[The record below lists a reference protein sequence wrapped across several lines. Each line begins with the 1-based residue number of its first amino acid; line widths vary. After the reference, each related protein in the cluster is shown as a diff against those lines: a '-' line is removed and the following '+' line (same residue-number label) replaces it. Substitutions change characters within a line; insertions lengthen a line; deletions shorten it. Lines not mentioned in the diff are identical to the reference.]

1 MYVNAKNLT
10 YFDTFKVKHIRKE
23 IIKLIGNKNIYNAT
37 NICRIQRYDSI
48 MCGYFC
54 IGFIDFLL
62 KGKSLLQYTNL
73 FCPNDYD
80 KNYKTILK
88 YF

>member
-1 MYVNAKNLT
+1 MYVNGKNLT
-10 YFDTFKVKHIRKE
+10 YFDAFKVKHIR
-23 IIKLIGNKNIYNAT
+23 I
-37 NICRIQRYDSI
+37 
-48 MCGYFC
+48 CGYFC

-62 KGKSLLQYTNL
+62 KGKSLLHYTNL